1 MSEFLYP
8 VTPTHYLVLSAILF
22 GIGTAGVLARRNLFI
37 SLMSL
42 ELMLNAVNLTFVA
55 FSRIHGDLTGQVFV
69 LFVVGVA
76 AAEACVGLAIVIAL
90 FRLKE
95 SVDLDLFKSL
105 KG

>member
-1 MSEFLYP
+1 MDLFYP
-8 VTPTHYLVLSAILF
+8 VTPTHYLILSACLF
-22 GIGTAGVLARRNLFI
+22 GIGVAGVLSRRNIFI

-42 ELMLNAVNLTFVA
+42 ELMLNAVNLTFVT
-55 FSRIHGDLTGQVFV
+55 FSRINGDLTGHVIV
-69 LFVVGVA
+69 LFVVAVA

-95 SVDLDLFKSL
+95 TVDLDLFKSL

>member
-1 MSEFLYP
+1 MIELYP
-8 VTPTHYLVLSAILF
+8 ITPTHYLALSAALF
-22 GIGTAGVLARRNLFI
+22 AIGVAGVLSRRNLFV

-42 ELMLNAVNLTFVA
+42 ELMLNAVNLTFVV
-55 FSRIHGDLTGQVFV
+55 FSRIHGDLAGQVFV
-69 LFVVGVA
+69 LFVVAVA